1 MSHLKD
7 PTTQYY
13 TGEYPKQKQPT
24 PGIQA
29 KMTPVP
35 DCGEKTYVG
44 SGRLKDRKALVTGGD
59 SGIGRAA
66 AIAYAREGADVAI
79 SYLPVEEEDA
89 QDVKKIIEECGRKAV
104 LLPGDLSDEK
114 FARSLV
120 HEAHKALGGLDIMA
134 LVAGKQVAIP
144 DIADL
149 TSEQFQKT
157 FAINVFA
164 LFWLTQ
170 EAIPLLP
177 KGASIITTSS
187 IQAYQPSPHLLDYAA
202 TKAAILN
209 YSRGLAKQVA
219 EKGIRVNIVAPG
231 PIWTALQIS
240 GGQTQ
245 DKIPQ
250 FGQKTPMKRAG
261 QPAET
266 GPCICLSGKSGVEL
280 RHRRSAWRV
289 RRRAFRLKKC
299 PVVKSNRASFLFCF
313 GSFFADQ
320 TYLQVTRL
328 MQRIHYLHQR
338 LVIDGFVRSEEDGG
352 VFLAF
357 G

>member
-1 MSHLKD
+1 MSHLYD

-13 TGEYPKQKQPT
+13 TGEYPKQKQPA
-24 PGIQA
+24 PGVQA

-35 DCGEKTYVG
+35 DCGEKSYVG

-79 SYLPVEEEDA
+79 NYLPAEEEDA
-89 QDVKKIIEECGRKAV
+89 QQVKALIEECGRKAV
-104 LLPGDLSDEK
+104 LLPGDLSDES

-120 HEAHKALGGLDIMA
+120 HKAREALGGLDILA
-134 LVAGKQVAIP
+134 LVAGKQTAIP
-144 DIADL
+144 EIKDL
-149 TSEQFQKT
+149 TSEQFQQT
-157 FAINVFA
+157 FAVNVFA
-164 LFWLTQ
+164 LFWITQ

-177 KGASIITTSS
+177 KGASII

-250 FGQKTPMKRAG
+250 FGQQTPMKRAG
-261 QPAET
+261 QPAELAPVYVYLASQESSYVT
-266 GPCICLSGKSGVEL
+266 AEVHGV
-280 RHRRSAWRV
+280 
-289 RRRAFRLKKC
+289 C
-299 PVVKSNRASFLFCF
+299 
-313 GSFFADQ
+313 
-320 TYLQVTRL
+320 
-328 MQRIHYLHQR
+328 
-338 LVIDGFVRSEEDGG
+338 GG
-352 VFLAF
+352 EHL

>member
-157 FAINVFA
+157 FAINGFRAVLA
-164 LFWLTQ
+164 NPGSDTPCYRKVQVLS
-170 EAIPLLP
+170 PLRQ
-177 KGASIITTSS
+177 SRHTS
-187 IQAYQPSPHLLDYAA
+187 QARIY
-202 TKAAILN
+202 
-209 YSRGLAKQVA
+209 
-219 EKGIRVNIVAPG
+219 
-231 PIWTALQIS
+231 WTMRL
-240 GGQTQ
+240 
-245 DKIPQ
+245 
-250 FGQKTPMKRAG
+250 
-261 QPAET
+261 
-266 GPCICLSGKSGVEL
+266 
-280 RHRRSAWRV
+280 
-289 RRRAFRLKKC
+289 RRRQF
-299 PVVKSNRASFLFCF
+299 
-313 GSFFADQ
+313 
-320 TYLQVTRL
+320 
-328 MQRIHYLHQR
+328 
-338 LVIDGFVRSEEDGG
+338 
-352 VFLAF
+352 
-357 G
+357 